1 MIDRELQERGN
12 KRGAQGSDLGS
23 GQPDGPAR
31 AVGGLS
37 HAVKGRM
44 ISVREAATGN
54 PRWRTLGNMPWPNWR
69 RCVGPPT
76 SLTWGANMANE
87 KTRAPVAAKA

>member
-1 MIDRELQERGN
+1 MINRELQERGN
-12 KRGAQGSDLGS
+12 KRGTQGSDLGS

-44 ISVREAATGN
+44 ISVRETATESPLENIG
-54 PRWRTLGNMPWPNWR
+54 
-69 RCVGPPT
+69 
-76 SLTWGANMANE
+76 
-87 KTRAPVAAKA
+87 